1 MKKTIIAVVLA
12 VVLLAGGLGGFAY
25 AQSNSHVPM
34 TGQKLVGYGRLGLQ
48 PDGMWLSGSWFN
60 ITNPDCVSEI
70 TIERISL
77 IRRDGTV
84 IYEGPLLRLVRDE
97 NGEVEYEIPI
107 TESMKP
113 HQIWGGLALGRFM
126 KDPEASN
133 PDRWLRVEETRNLT
147 LNHYT
152 LEIFW
157 SWSDKKGLPL
167 IGWASETKRAADP
180 ALLGLVT
187 EESEL
192 WKLETSHSRIPMVN
206 MEQKLTLEKAK

>member
-12 VVLLAGGLGGFAY
+12 VVLLAGGLGGFVY
-25 AQSNSHVPM
+25 ASNNSHVPM
-34 TGQKLVGYGRLGLQ
+34 TGQKLVGFGRLGLP
-48 PDGMWLSGSWFN
+48 PDGSWLSMSWFN
-60 ITNPDCVSEI
+60 FTNPDCVSEI

-97 NGEVEYEIPI
+97 NGEVVDEIPI

-113 HQIWGGLALGRFM
+113 HQIWGIGGLSGFM
-126 KDPEASN
+126 KNPEAIN
-133 PDRWLRVEETRNLT
+133 PDRWLTFEEARNLT
-147 LNHYT
+147 HNLYT

-157 SWSDKKGLPL
+157 TGNKKGLPL

-206 MEQKLTLEKAK
+206 MEQELTPKK

>member
-12 VVLLAGGLGGFAY
+12 VVLIASGLGGFVY
-25 AQSNSHVPM
+25 AQNNSHEPM
-34 TGQKLVGYGRLGLQ
+34 TGQKLVGFGRLGLQ
-48 PDGMWLSGSWFN
+48 PDGMWLSMSYFN
-60 ITNPDCVSEI
+60 FTNPDCVSEI
-70 TIERISL
+70 TIEQISL

-84 IYEGPLLRLVRDE
+84 IYEGPLLRLVRDDD
-97 NGEVEYEIPI
+97 GQVVEEIPI

-113 HQIWGGLALGRFM
+113 HQIRGIGGLSGFM

-133 PDRWLRVEETRNLT
+133 PDRWLTVEEARNLRHN
-147 LNHYT
+147 LYT

-157 SWSDKKGLPL
+157 SWSDKEGLPL

-180 ALLGLVT
+180 ALQGLGLD
-187 EESEL
+187 ESEL

-206 MEQKLTLEKAK
+206 MEQKLTPKK